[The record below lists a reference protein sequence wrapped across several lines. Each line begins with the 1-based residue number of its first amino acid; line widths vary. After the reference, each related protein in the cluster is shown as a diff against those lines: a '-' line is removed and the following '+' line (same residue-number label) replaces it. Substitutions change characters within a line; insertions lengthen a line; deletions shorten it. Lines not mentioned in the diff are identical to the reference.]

1 MKKNVIRAV
10 ILSGALLGANP
21 ITTFAA
27 EPGSYVYAGANVNVR
42 SAPDGEVIGNLPYN
56 AQGVLLEEDEY
67 GWYKIQSGDV
77 IGYVASQYCGDEPFA
92 KGYTKATVNSNG
104 LKVRQTKDENSNV
117 LDIVDQ
123 NASIEVTEAYDQ
135 SAWVSVVTDDNKYGY
150 VSADYVTLN
159 TYYPTATKISDV
171 VSDEQATV
179 TENTT
184 EEVSNTDDVVEMTPT
199 YVEPE
204 ETYDYETQAEP
215 TENSSYESE
224 VETEDVD
231 EVYQEETLYEE
242 EEPQEEESYEEE
254 INEEPSYNEET
265 NEEPSY
271 EEEVTEEPSYE
282 EEVTEEP
289 SYEEEVTEEPS
300 YEENTDTVEEP
311 SYEEPTVSDSST
323 GASIAATASNYV
335 GCSYVWG
342 ATGPD
347 SFDCSGLVSY
357 VFSSYGISVPRTAA
371 DQYYGGTQ
379 IDVSTAVSTPG
390 ALIFYHGLGHVA
402 ISLGDGSVVHASNS
416 NTGVIISDAYYSTPD
431 GAAIYF

>member
-10 ILSGALLGANP
+10 ILSGALLGVNP
-21 ITTFAA
+21 ITAFAA
-27 EPGSYVYAGANVNVR
+27 EPGDYIYAGANVNVR
-42 SAPDGEVIGNLPYN
+42 STPDGDVVGNFPYN

-77 IGYVASQYCGDEPFA
+77 IGYVASQYCGDEPFS

-117 LDIVDQ
+117 LDIIDQ
-123 NASIEVTEAYDQ
+123 NASVEVTEAYDQ

-159 TYYPTATKISDV
+159 TYYPTATKTSDV
-171 VSDEQATV
+171 ANNEPVTA

-184 EEVSNTDDVVEMTPT
+184 AEGVSNTDNVVEMTPT

-204 ETYDYETQAEP
+204 ETYDYETQIEP
-215 TENSSYESE
+215 TEDYSYEPE
-224 VETEDVD
+224 VETENTE
-231 EVYQEETLYEE
+231 EVYQEETSYEDEESYEEEVPEE
-242 EEPQEEESYEEE
+242 EEPSYEEEVNEEPSYEEE
-254 INEEPSYNEET
+254 INEEPTYEEEQEEV
-265 NEEPSY
+265 NEEPSD
-271 EEEVTEEPSYE
+271 EED
-282 EEVTEEP
+282 
-289 SYEEEVTEEPS
+289 
-300 YEENTDTVEEP
+300 TDTAEEP
-311 SYEEPTVSDSST
+311 SYEEPTVSDSSI

-379 IDVSTAVSTPG
+379 IDVSTAVSTSG

>member
-10 ILSGALLGANP
+10 ILSGALLGVNP
-21 ITTFAA
+21 ITAFAA
-27 EPGSYVYAGANVNVR
+27 EPGDYVYAGVNINVR
-42 SAPDGEVIGNLPYN
+42 SAPDGDVIGNFPYN

-123 NASIEVTEAYDQ
+123 NASVEVTEAYDQ

-159 TYYPTATKISDV
+159 TYYPTATKTSDV
-171 VSDEQATV
+171 ANNEPVTA

-184 EEVSNTDDVVEMTPT
+184 AEEVSNTDDVVEMTPT

-204 ETYDYETQAEP
+204 ETYDYETQTEP
-215 TENSSYESE
+215 TEDYSYEPE
-224 VETEDVD
+224 VETENTE
-231 EVYQEETLYEE
+231 EVYQEEISYEDEESYEE
-242 EEPQEEESYEEE
+242 EEESSYEEEVNEEPSYEEE
-254 INEEPSYNEET
+254 INEEPTYEEEQEQEEV
-265 NEEPSY
+265 NEEPSD
-271 EEEVTEEPSYE
+271 EED
-282 EEVTEEP
+282 
-289 SYEEEVTEEPS
+289 
-300 YEENTDTVEEP
+300 TDTAEEP

-379 IDVSTAVSTPG
+379 IDVATAVSTPG

-431 GAAIYF
+431 GAAVYF

>member
-10 ILSGALLGANP
+10 ILSGALLGVNP
-21 ITTFAA
+21 ITAFAA
-27 EPGSYVYAGANVNVR
+27 EPGEYVYAGANVNVR
-42 SAPDGEVIGNLPYN
+42 SAPDGDVIGNFPYN

-92 KGYTKATVNSNG
+92 KGYIKATVNSNG

-123 NASIEVTEAYDQ
+123 NTSVEVTEAYDQ

-159 TYYPTATKISDV
+159 TYYPTATKTSDV
-171 VSDEQATV
+171 ANNEPVTA
-179 TENTT
+179 TENITA

-204 ETYDYETQAEP
+204 ETYDYETQTEP
-215 TENSSYESE
+215 TEDYSYEPE
-224 VETEDVD
+224 VETENTE
-231 EVYQEETLYEE
+231 EVYQEETSYED
-242 EEPQEEESYEEE
+242 EESYEEE
-254 INEEPSYNEET
+254 VPEEEES
-265 NEEPSY
+265 SY
-271 EEEVTEEPSYE
+271 EEEVNEEPSDE
-282 EEVTEEP
+282 ED
-289 SYEEEVTEEPS
+289 
-300 YEENTDTVEEP
+300 TDTAEEP
-311 SYEEPTVSDSST
+311 SYEEPTISDSST

-379 IDVSTAVSTPG
+379 IDVATAVSTPG

-431 GAAIYF
+431 GAAVYF

>member
-10 ILSGALLGANP
+10 ILSGALLGVNP
-21 ITTFAA
+21 ITAFAA
-27 EPGSYVYAGANVNVR
+27 EPGEYVYAGVNVNVR
-42 SAPDGEVIGNLPYN
+42 SAPDGDVIGNFPYN

-123 NASIEVTEAYDQ
+123 NASVEVTEAYDQ

-159 TYYPTATKISDV
+159 TYYPTATKTSDV
-171 VSDEQATV
+171 ANNEPVTATK
-179 TENTT
+179 NTT
-184 EEVSNTDDVVEMTPT
+184 AEEVSNTDDVVEMTPT

-204 ETYDYETQAEP
+204 ETYDYETQIEP
-215 TENSSYESE
+215 TEDYSYEPE
-224 VETEDVD
+224 VETENTE
-231 EVYQEETLYEE
+231 EVYQEETSYKDEESYEE
-242 EEPQEEESYEEE
+242 EVSEEEESSYEEEVNEEPSYEEE
-254 INEEPSYNEET
+254 INEEPTYEEEQEEV
-265 NEEPSY
+265 NEEPSD
-271 EEEVTEEPSYE
+271 EED
-282 EEVTEEP
+282 
-289 SYEEEVTEEPS
+289 
-300 YEENTDTVEEP
+300 TDTAEEP

-431 GAAIYF
+431 GAAVYF

>member
-10 ILSGALLGANP
+10 ILSGALLGVNP
-21 ITTFAA
+21 ITAFAA
-27 EPGSYVYAGANVNVR
+27 EPGDYVYAGANVNIR
-42 SAPDGEVIGNLPYN
+42 STPDGDVVGNFPYN

-77 IGYVASQYCGDEPFA
+77 IGYVASQYCGDEPFS

-117 LDIVDQ
+117 LDIIDQ
-123 NASIEVTEAYDQ
+123 NASVEVTEAYDQ

-150 VSADYVTLN
+150 VNADYVTLN
-159 TYYPTATKISDV
+159 TYYPTATKTGDV
-171 VSDEQATV
+171 ANNEPVIA

-184 EEVSNTDDVVEMTPT
+184 EETSNTDVVEMTPT

-204 ETYDYETQAEP
+204 ETYDYETQ
-215 TENSSYESE
+215 TESTEDYSYEPEVEE
-224 VETEDVD
+224 VETENTE
-231 EVYQEETLYEE
+231 EVYQEETSYED
-242 EEPQEEESYEEE
+242 EESYEEE
-254 INEEPSYNEET
+254 VPEEEEPSYEEEV

-271 EEEVTEEPSYE
+271 EEEQEEVKEEPSNDE
-282 EEVTEEP
+282 EE
-289 SYEEEVTEEPS
+289 
-300 YEENTDTVEEP
+300 DTAEEP

-431 GAAIYF
+431 GAAVYF

>member
-21 ITTFAA
+21 IAAFAA
-27 EPGSYVYAGANVNVR
+27 EPGSYIYAGANVNVR

-117 LDIVDQ
+117 LDIIDQ
-123 NASIEVTEAYDQ
+123 NASVEVTEAYDQ

-171 VSDEQATV
+171 VSNEQATT

-204 ETYDYETQAEP
+204 ETYDYATQAEP
-215 TENSSYESE
+215 TEDSSYEPE
-224 VETEDVD
+224 VETENVE
-231 EVYQEETLYEE
+231 EVYQEEISYED
-242 EEPQEEESYEEE
+242 EESYEEE
-254 INEEPSYNEET
+254 VPEEEEPSYEEVNEEPSYEEET

-271 EEEVTEEPSYE
+271 EEE

-289 SYEEEVTEEPS
+289 SD
-300 YEENTDTVEEP
+300 EENTDTAEEP

-323 GASIAATASNYV
+323 GASIATTASNYV

>member
-21 ITTFAA
+21 ITAFAA
-27 EPGSYVYAGANVNVR
+27 EPGSYIYAGANVNVR
-42 SAPDGEVIGNLPYN
+42 SAPDGEVIGNFPYN

-117 LDIVDQ
+117 LDIIDQ
-123 NASIEVTEAYDQ
+123 NASIEVTEDYDQ

-171 VSDEQATV
+171 VSNEQATT

-184 EEVSNTDDVVEMTPT
+184 EEVSNTNDVVEMTPT

-215 TENSSYESE
+215 TEDYSYEPE
-224 VETEDVD
+224 VEIENVE
-231 EVYQEETLYEE
+231 EVYQEETSYED
-242 EEPQEEESYEEE
+242 EESYEEE
-254 INEEPSYNEET
+254 VPEEEEPYYEEEANEEPIYEEEQEEEVNEESFDEEDT
-265 NEEPSY
+265 DTAEEPSY
-271 EEEVTEEPSYE
+271 EES
-282 EEVTEEP
+282 
-289 SYEEEVTEEPS
+289 
-300 YEENTDTVEEP
+300 
-311 SYEEPTVSDSST
+311 TVSDSST
-323 GASIAATASNYV
+323 GASIAAAASNYV

-416 NTGVIISDAYYSTPD
+416 DTGVIISDAYYSTPD
-431 GAAIYF
+431 GAAVYF

>member
-21 ITTFAA
+21 ITAFAA
-27 EPGSYVYAGANVNVR
+27 EPGSYIYAGANVNVR
-42 SAPDGEVIGNLPYN
+42 SAPDGEVIGNFPYN

-67 GWYKIQSGDV
+67 GWYKIQSGDM

-92 KGYTKATVNSNG
+92 KGYTKVTVNSNG

-117 LDIVDQ
+117 LDIIDQ
-123 NASIEVTEAYDQ
+123 NASIEVTEDYDQ

-159 TYYPTATKISDV
+159 TYYPTATKISDA
-171 VSDEQATV
+171 VSNEQATI
-179 TENTT
+179 TETTT
-184 EEVSNTDDVVEMTPT
+184 EEVSNTNDVVEMTPT

-215 TENSSYESE
+215 TEDYYYEPE
-224 VETEDVD
+224 VETENVE
-231 EVYQEETLYEE
+231 EVYQEETSYED
-242 EEPQEEESYEEE
+242 EESYEEE
-254 INEEPSYNEET
+254 IPEEEKS
-265 NEEPSY
+265 SY
-271 EEEVTEEPSYE
+271 EEEANEEPIYE
-282 EEVTEEP
+282 EEQ
-289 SYEEEVTEEPS
+289 EEEVNEEPFD
-300 YEENTDTVEEP
+300 EENTDTAEEP

-416 NTGVIISDAYYSTPD
+416 DTGVIISDAYYSTPD
-431 GAAIYF
+431 GAAVYF

>member
-10 ILSGALLGANP
+10 ILSGALLGVNP
-21 ITTFAA
+21 ITAFAA

-171 VSDEQATV
+171 VSNEQAT
-179 TENTT
+179 TTT

-215 TENSSYESE
+215 TEDSSYEPE
-224 VETEDVD
+224 VETENVD
-231 EVYQEETLYEE
+231 EVYQEETSYED
-242 EEPQEEESYEEE
+242 EESYEEE
-254 INEEPSYNEET
+254 VPEEEEPLYEEEVNEEPSYEEET

-271 EEEVTEEPSYE
+271 EEE

-289 SYEEEVTEEPS
+289 SN
-300 YEENTDTVEEP
+300 EENTDTAEEP

-416 NTGVIISDAYYSTPD
+416 DTGVIISDAYYSTPD
-431 GAAIYF
+431 GAAVYF

>member
-10 ILSGALLGANP
+10 ILSGALLGVNP
-21 ITTFAA
+21 ITAFAA
-27 EPGSYVYAGANVNVR
+27 EPGSYIYAGANVNVR

-171 VSDEQATV
+171 VSNEQATA

-215 TENSSYESE
+215 TEDYSYEPE

-231 EVYQEETLYEE
+231 EVYQEETSYED
-242 EEPQEEESYEEE
+242 EESYEEE
-254 INEEPSYNEET
+254 VPEEEEPSEEEINEESSYDEET

-271 EEEVTEEPSYE
+271 EEE
-282 EEVTEEP
+282 EEVTEEH
-289 SYEEEVTEEPS
+289 SD
-300 YEENTDTVEEP
+300 EENTDTAEEP

>member
-10 ILSGALLGANP
+10 ILSGALLGTNP
-21 ITTFAA
+21 ITAFAA
-27 EPGSYVYAGANVNVR
+27 EPGSYIYAGANVNVR
-42 SAPDGEVIGNLPYN
+42 SAPDGDVIGNFPYN

-92 KGYTKATVNSNG
+92 KGYTKATVNSND
-104 LKVRQTKDENSNV
+104 LKVRQTKDKNSNV
-117 LDIVDQ
+117 LAIIDQ
-123 NASIEVTEAYDQ
+123 NVSIEVTEAYDQ

-171 VSDEQATV
+171 VSNEQTTT

-184 EEVSNTDDVVEMTPT
+184 EEVNNTDDAVEMTPT

-215 TENSSYESE
+215 TEDYSYEPE
-224 VETEDVD
+224 VEIEDVD
-231 EVYQEETLYEE
+231 EVYQEETSYE
-242 EEPQEEESYEEE
+242 EEESYEEE
-254 INEEPSYNEET
+254 SYYEEKINEEPSYDEET
-265 NEEPSY
+265 NEEPFY
-271 EEEVTEEPSYE
+271 EEEEEPSDNEEDTAEEPSYE
-282 EEVTEEP
+282 E
-289 SYEEEVTEEPS
+289 S
-300 YEENTDTVEEP
+300 
-311 SYEEPTVSDSST
+311 TVSDSST

-416 NTGVIISDAYYSTPD
+416 DTGVIISDAYYSTPD
-431 GAAIYF
+431 GAAVYF

>member
-10 ILSGALLGANP
+10 ILSGALLGVNP
-21 ITTFAA
+21 ITAFAA

-171 VSDEQATV
+171 VSNEQAT
-179 TENTT
+179 TTTT

-204 ETYDYETQAEP
+204 ETYDYATQAEP
-215 TENSSYESE
+215 TEDSSYEPE
-224 VETEDVD
+224 VETENVE
-231 EVYQEETLYEE
+231 EVYQEETSYED
-242 EEPQEEESYEEE
+242 EESYEEE
-254 INEEPSYNEET
+254 VPEEEES
-265 NEEPSY
+265 SY
-271 EEEVTEEPSYE
+271 EEEVNEEPSDE
-282 EEVTEEP
+282 ED
-289 SYEEEVTEEPS
+289 
-300 YEENTDTVEEP
+300 TDTAEEP

-416 NTGVIISDAYYSTPD
+416 DTGVIISDAYYSTPD
-431 GAAIYF
+431 GAAVYF

>member
-21 ITTFAA
+21 ITAFAA
-27 EPGSYVYAGANVNVR
+27 EPGSYIYAGANVNVR

-117 LDIVDQ
+117 LDIIDQ

-171 VSDEQATV
+171 VSNEQATA

-215 TENSSYESE
+215 AEDSSSYEPE
-224 VETEDVD
+224 VETENVE
-231 EVYQEETLYEE
+231 EVYQEETSYEDEESYEE
-242 EEPQEEESYEEE
+242 EVPEEEESYEEE
-254 INEEPSYNEET
+254 VNEEPSYEEET

-271 EEEVTEEPSYE
+271 EEE

-289 SYEEEVTEEPS
+289 SDEED
-300 YEENTDTVEEP
+300 TDTAEEP

-416 NTGVIISDAYYSTPD
+416 DTGVIISDAYYSTPD
-431 GAAIYF
+431 GAAVYF

>member
-21 ITTFAA
+21 ITAFAA
-27 EPGSYVYAGANVNVR
+27 EPGSYIYAGANVNVR
-42 SAPDGEVIGNLPYN
+42 SAPDGNVIGNFPYN

-104 LKVRQTKDENSNV
+104 LKVRQTKDKNSNV
-117 LDIVDQ
+117 LAIIDQ
-123 NASIEVTEAYDQ
+123 NVSIEVTEAYDQ

-171 VSDEQATV
+171 VSNEQTTT

-184 EEVSNTDDVVEMTPT
+184 EEVNNTDDVVEMTPT

-215 TENSSYESE
+215 TEDYSYEPE

-231 EVYQEETLYEE
+231 EVYQEETSYEEKVPEEEELSYEEEVNEEPPYDEETNEESSYEE
-242 EEPQEEESYEEE
+242 EEDPSD
-254 INEEPSYNEET
+254 NEEDT
-265 NEEPSY
+265 AEEPSY
-271 EEEVTEEPSYE
+271 EES
-282 EEVTEEP
+282 
-289 SYEEEVTEEPS
+289 
-300 YEENTDTVEEP
+300 
-311 SYEEPTVSDSST
+311 TVSDSST

-416 NTGVIISDAYYSTPD
+416 DTGVIISDAYYSTPD
-431 GAAIYF
+431 GAAVYF

>member
-10 ILSGALLGANP
+10 ILSGALLGASP
-21 ITTFAA
+21 ITAFAA
-27 EPGSYVYAGANVNVR
+27 EPGSYIYAGANVNVR

-150 VSADYVTLN
+150 VNADYVTLN

-171 VSDEQATV
+171 VSNEQATA

-215 TENSSYESE
+215 TEDYSYEPE
-224 VETEDVD
+224 VETEDVE
-231 EVYQEETLYEE
+231 EVYQEENSYDELQEEEEHYEEDSTYEE
-242 EEPQEEESYEEE
+242 EVLEEEPVYEEE
-254 INEEPSYNEET
+254 TPEE
-265 NEEPSY
+265 EEPSY
-271 EEEVTEEPSYE
+271 EEEVNEEPSYDE
-282 EEVTEEP
+282 E
-289 SYEEEVTEEPS
+289 
-300 YEENTDTVEEP
+300 DTVEEP

-402 ISLGDGSVVHASNS
+402 ISLGDGSIVHASNS

-431 GAAIYF
+431 GAAVYF

>member
-21 ITTFAA
+21 ITAFAA
-27 EPGSYVYAGANVNVR
+27 EPGDYIYAGANVNVR
-42 SAPDGEVIGNLPYN
+42 STPDGEVIGNLPYN

-117 LDIVDQ
+117 LDIIDQ
-123 NASIEVTEAYDQ
+123 NASVEVTEAYDQ

-150 VSADYVTLN
+150 VNADYVTLN
-159 TYYPTATKISDV
+159 TYYPTATKTSDV
-171 VSDEQATV
+171 ANNEPVTA

-184 EEVSNTDDVVEMTPT
+184 AEEVNNTDDVVEMTPT

-204 ETYDYETQAEP
+204 ETYDYETQTEP
-215 TENSSYESE
+215 TEDYSYEPE
-224 VETEDVD
+224 VETENTE
-231 EVYQEETLYEE
+231 EVYQEETSYEN
-242 EEPQEEESYEEE
+242 EESYEEE
-254 INEEPSYNEET
+254 VPEE
-265 NEEPSY
+265 EEPSY
-271 EEEVTEEPSYE
+271 EEEVNEEPSDE
-282 EEVTEEP
+282 ED
-289 SYEEEVTEEPS
+289 
-300 YEENTDTVEEP
+300 TDTAEEP

-416 NTGVIISDAYYSTPD
+416 NIGVIISDAYYSTPD
-431 GAAIYF
+431 GAAVYF

>member
-21 ITTFAA
+21 ITAFAA
-27 EPGSYVYAGANVNVR
+27 EPGSYIYAGANVNVR

-171 VSDEQATV
+171 VSNEQAT
-179 TENTT
+179 TTT

-215 TENSSYESE
+215 TEDYSYEPE

-231 EVYQEETLYEE
+231 EVYQEETSYEE

-254 INEEPSYNEET
+254 VPEEEEPSEEEINEEPSYDEET

-271 EEEVTEEPSYE
+271 EEE

-289 SYEEEVTEEPS
+289 SDDEED
-300 YEENTDTVEEP
+300 TDTAEEP

-416 NTGVIISDAYYSTPD
+416 DTGVIISDAYYSTPD
-431 GAAIYF
+431 GAAVYF

>member
-10 ILSGALLGANP
+10 ILSGALLGVNP
-21 ITTFAA
+21 ITAFAA
-27 EPGSYVYAGANVNVR
+27 EPGSYIYAGANVNVR

-77 IGYVASQYCGDEPFA
+77 IGYVASQYCGDEPFV

-171 VSDEQATV
+171 VSNEQAT
-179 TENTT
+179 TTT
-184 EEVSNTDDVVEMTPT
+184 EEVNNSDDVVEMTST

-204 ETYDYETQAEP
+204 ETYDYETQAES
-215 TENSSYESE
+215 TEDYSYEPE

-231 EVYQEETLYEE
+231 EVYQEETSYED
-242 EEPQEEESYEEE
+242 EESYEEE
-254 INEEPSYNEET
+254 VPEEEEPSYEEEVNEEPSYEEET

-271 EEEVTEEPSYE
+271 EEE

-289 SYEEEVTEEPS
+289 SDEED
-300 YEENTDTVEEP
+300 TDTAEEP

-431 GAAIYF
+431 GAAVYF

>member
-10 ILSGALLGANP
+10 ILSGALLGVNP
-21 ITTFAA
+21 ITAFAA
-27 EPGSYVYAGANVNVR
+27 EPGSYIYAGANVNVR

-159 TYYPTATKISDV
+159 TYYPTATKISDA
-171 VSDEQATV
+171 VSNEQAT
-179 TENTT
+179 TIENTT
-184 EEVSNTDDVVEMTPT
+184 EEVSNTDDVVEMTST

-215 TENSSYESE
+215 TEDSSYEPE
-224 VETEDVD
+224 VETENVE
-231 EVYQEETLYEE
+231 EVYQEETSYED
-242 EEPQEEESYEEE
+242 EESYEEE
-254 INEEPSYNEET
+254 VPEESSYDEEEV

-271 EEEVTEEPSYE
+271 EEETNEEPAYE
-282 EEVTEEP
+282 EEVNEEP
-289 SYEEEVTEEPS
+289 SDEED
-300 YEENTDTVEEP
+300 TDTAEEP

-416 NTGVIISDAYYSTPD
+416 DTGVIISDAYYSTPD
-431 GAAIYF
+431 GAAVYF

>member
-10 ILSGALLGANP
+10 ILSSALLGASP
-21 ITTFAA
+21 ITAFAA
-27 EPGSYVYAGANVNVR
+27 EPGDYIYAGANVNVR

-92 KGYTKATVNSNG
+92 RGYTKATVNSNG
-104 LKVRQTKDENSNV
+104 LKVRQTKNENSNV
-117 LDIVDQ
+117 LDIIDQ
-123 NASIEVTEAYDQ
+123 NASVEVTEAYDQ
-135 SAWVSVVTDDNKYGY
+135 SAWVSVVTDDNQYGY
-150 VSADYVTLN
+150 VNADYVTLN
-159 TYYPTATKISDV
+159 TYYPTATKINDV
-171 VSDEQATV
+171 TNYEPV
-179 TENTT
+179 TEIENTT
-184 EEVSNTDDVVEMTPT
+184 EDSNVVDMVPT

-204 ETYDYETQAEP
+204 ETYDYETQIES
-215 TENSSYESE
+215 TEDYSYEPEIETEE
-224 VETEDVD
+224 VE
-231 EVYQEETLYEE
+231 EVY
-242 EEPQEEESYEEE
+242 QEEESYEE
-254 INEEPSYNEET
+254 PQEET
-265 NEEPSY
+265 TSEEEYYEEESTYEEETPEEEDPIY
-271 EEEVTEEPSYE
+271 EEEVNEEPTYE
-282 EEVTEEP
+282 EETPQED
-289 SYEEEVTEEPS
+289 Y
-300 YEENTDTVEEP
+300 EEP

-323 GASIAATASNYV
+323 GASIAATACNYV

-379 IDVSTAVSTPG
+379 IDVATAVSTPG

-416 NTGVIISDAYYSTPD
+416 STGVIISDAYYSTPD

>member
-10 ILSGALLGANP
+10 ILSGALLGVNP
-21 ITTFAA
+21 ITAFAA
-27 EPGSYVYAGANVNVR
+27 EPSSYIYAGANVNVR
-42 SAPDGEVIGNLPYN
+42 STPDGEVIGNLPYN

-171 VSDEQATV
+171 VSNEQATT
-179 TENTT
+179 TENTA

-204 ETYDYETQAEP
+204 ETYDYETQTEP
-215 TENSSYESE
+215 TEDSSYESE
-224 VETEDVD
+224 VETENVD
-231 EVYQEETLYEE
+231 EVYQEETSYED
-242 EEPQEEESYEEE
+242 EESYEEE
-254 INEEPSYNEET
+254 VPEEEESSYEEEV

-271 EEEVTEEPSYE
+271 EEETSEEPIYEEEQEEVNEEPSD
-282 EEVTEEP
+282 
-289 SYEEEVTEEPS
+289 
-300 YEENTDTVEEP
+300 EENTDTAEEP

>member
-10 ILSGALLGANP
+10 ILSGALLGVNP
-21 ITTFAA
+21 ITAFAA
-27 EPGSYVYAGANVNVR
+27 EPGEYVYAGANVNVR
-42 SAPDGEVIGNLPYN
+42 STPDGDVIGNFPYN

-77 IGYVASQYCGDEPFA
+77 IGYVASQYCGDEPFS

-171 VSDEQATV
+171 VSNEQAT
-179 TENTT
+179 TTKNTT

-204 ETYDYETQAEP
+204 ETYDYETQTEP
-215 TENSSYESE
+215 TEDSSYEPE
-224 VETEDVD
+224 VETENIE
-231 EVYQEETLYEE
+231 EVYQEETSYED
-242 EEPQEEESYEEE
+242 EESYEEE
-254 INEEPSYNEET
+254 APEEEEPSEEEV

-271 EEEVTEEPSYE
+271 EEETNEEPSDE
-282 EEVTEEP
+282 EEQEEVNEEP
-289 SYEEEVTEEPS
+289 SDEED
-300 YEENTDTVEEP
+300 TDTAEEP

-323 GASIAATASNYV
+323 GSSIAATASNYV

-379 IDVSTAVSTPG
+379 IDVATAVSTPG

-416 NTGVIISDAYYSTPD
+416 NAGVIISDAYYSTPD

>member
-10 ILSGALLGANP
+10 ILSGALLGVNP
-21 ITTFAA
+21 ITAFAA
-27 EPGSYVYAGANVNVR
+27 ELGSYIYAGANVNVR

-150 VSADYVTLN
+150 ISADYVTLN

-171 VSDEQATV
+171 VSNEQATT

-215 TENSSYESE
+215 AKDSSSYEPE
-224 VETEDVD
+224 VETENVE
-231 EVYQEETLYEE
+231 EVYQEETSYEDEESYEE
-242 EEPQEEESYEEE
+242 EVPEEEESYEEE
-254 INEEPSYNEET
+254 VNEEPSYEEET

-271 EEEVTEEPSYE
+271 EEE

-289 SYEEEVTEEPS
+289 SDEKD
-300 YEENTDTVEEP
+300 TDTAEEP

-431 GAAIYF
+431 GAAVYF

>member
-10 ILSGALLGANP
+10 ILSGALLGTNP
-21 ITTFAA
+21 ITAFAA
-27 EPGSYVYAGANVNVR
+27 ELGSYIYAGANVNVR
-42 SAPDGEVIGNLPYN
+42 SAPDGEVIGNFPYN

-92 KGYTKATVNSNG
+92 KSYTKATVNSNG

-117 LDIVDQ
+117 LDIIDQ
-123 NASIEVTEAYDQ
+123 NASIEVTEDYDQ

-171 VSDEQATV
+171 VSNEQATT
-179 TENTT
+179 TETTT
-184 EEVSNTDDVVEMTPT
+184 EEVSNTNDVVEMTPT

-215 TENSSYESE
+215 TEDYSYEPE
-224 VETEDVD
+224 VETENVE
-231 EVYQEETLYEE
+231 EVYQEETPYED
-242 EEPQEEESYEEE
+242 EESYEEE
-254 INEEPSYNEET
+254 VPEEEES
-265 NEEPSY
+265 SY
-271 EEEVTEEPSYE
+271 EEEVNEEPVYEEEEEEEVNEELSYE
-282 EEVTEEP
+282 ED
-289 SYEEEVTEEPS
+289 
-300 YEENTDTVEEP
+300 TDTVEEP

-335 GCSYVWG
+335 GCSYIWG

-416 NTGVIISDAYYSTPD
+416 DTGVIISDAYYSTPD

>member
-21 ITTFAA
+21 ITAFAA

-123 NASIEVTEAYDQ
+123 NASIEVTEDYDQ

-171 VSDEQATV
+171 VSNEQATT
-179 TENTT
+179 TENAA

-199 YVEPE
+199 YVELE
-204 ETYDYETQAEP
+204 ETYDYETQAEL
-215 TENSSYESE
+215 TEDSSYEPE

-231 EVYQEETLYEE
+231 EVYQEENSYE
-242 EEPQEEESYEEE
+242 EEESYEEE
-254 INEEPSYNEET
+254 VPEEEESSYEEEV

-271 EEEVTEEPSYE
+271 EEETNEEPIYEEEQEEVNEEPSDE
-282 EEVTEEP
+282 ED
-289 SYEEEVTEEPS
+289 
-300 YEENTDTVEEP
+300 TDTAEEP

-416 NTGVIISDAYYSTPD
+416 DTGVIISDAYYSTPD
-431 GAAIYF
+431 GAAVYF

>member
-10 ILSGALLGANP
+10 ILSGALLGVNP
-21 ITTFAA
+21 MTAFAA

-171 VSDEQATV
+171 VSNEQATA

-215 TENSSYESE
+215 TEDDSYEPK
-224 VETEDVD
+224 VETENVE
-231 EVYQEETLYEE
+231 EVYQEETSYED
-242 EEPQEEESYEEE
+242 EESYEEE
-254 INEEPSYNEET
+254 VPEEEESSYEEV

-271 EEEVTEEPSYE
+271 EEETNEEPTYE
-282 EEVTEEP
+282 EEQEEVTEEP
-289 SYEEEVTEEPS
+289 SDEED
-300 YEENTDTVEEP
+300 TDTAEEP

-431 GAAIYF
+431 GAAVYF

>member
-21 ITTFAA
+21 ITAFAA
-27 EPGSYVYAGANVNVR
+27 EPGEYVYAGANVNVR
-42 SAPDGEVIGNLPYN
+42 SAPDGDVIGNFPYN

-92 KGYTKATVNSNG
+92 KGYTKATINSNG

-123 NASIEVTEAYDQ
+123 NASVEVTEAYDQ

-159 TYYPTATKISDV
+159 TYYPTATKTSDV
-171 VSDEQATV
+171 VSNEQATI

-215 TENSSYESE
+215 TEDYSYETE

-231 EVYQEETLYEE
+231 EVYQEETSYED
-242 EEPQEEESYEEE
+242 EESYEEE
-254 INEEPSYNEET
+254 IPEEEDPSEEEINEEPYDEET

-271 EEEVTEEPSYE
+271 EEE

-289 SYEEEVTEEPS
+289 SDEKDKD
-300 YEENTDTVEEP
+300 TDTVEEP

-342 ATGPD
+342 AIGPD

>member
-21 ITTFAA
+21 ITAFAA
-27 EPGSYVYAGANVNVR
+27 EPGSYIYAGTNVNIR
-42 SAPDGEVIGNLPYN
+42 STPDGEVIGNLPYN

-92 KGYTKATVNSNG
+92 KGYIKATVNSNG

-117 LDIVDQ
+117 LDIIDQ
-123 NASIEVTEAYDQ
+123 NASVEVTEAYDQ

-150 VSADYVTLN
+150 VNADYVTLN
-159 TYYPTATKISDV
+159 TYYPTATKINDV
-171 VSDEQATV
+171 VSNEQATT

-204 ETYDYETQAEP
+204 ETYDYETQTEP
-215 TENSSYESE
+215 TEDYFYEPE
-224 VETEDVD
+224 VETENTE
-231 EVYQEETLYEE
+231 EVYQEETSY
-242 EEPQEEESYEEE
+242 EEPQEEEEYYEEDSTYEEE
-254 INEEPSYNEET
+254 VPEEEPVYEEET
-265 NEEPSY
+265 PEEEEPSY
-271 EEEVTEEPSYE
+271 EEEVNEEPSYDEEDTAEEPSYE
-282 EEVTEEP
+282 E
-289 SYEEEVTEEPS
+289 S
-300 YEENTDTVEEP
+300 
-311 SYEEPTVSDSST
+311 TVSDSST

-431 GAAIYF
+431 GAAVYF

>member
-21 ITTFAA
+21 ITAFAA
-27 EPGSYVYAGANVNVR
+27 EPGSYIYAGANVNVR
-42 SAPDGEVIGNLPYN
+42 SVPDGDVIGNFPYN
-56 AQGVLLEEDEY
+56 AQGVLLEKDEY

-104 LKVRQTKDENSNV
+104 LKVRQTKDKNSNV
-117 LDIVDQ
+117 LAIIDQ

-171 VSDEQATV
+171 VSNEQATT
-179 TENTT
+179 TENTI

-204 ETYDYETQAEP
+204 ETYDYETQTEP
-215 TENSSYESE
+215 TEDYSYEPE

-231 EVYQEETLYEE
+231 EVYQEET
-242 EEPQEEESYEEE
+242 SYEEE
-254 INEEPSYNEET
+254 VPEEELSYEEEVNEEIPYDEETNEELFYEEEEEPSYNDEDT
-265 NEEPSY
+265 AEEPSY
-271 EEEVTEEPSYE
+271 EES
-282 EEVTEEP
+282 
-289 SYEEEVTEEPS
+289 
-300 YEENTDTVEEP
+300 
-311 SYEEPTVSDSST
+311 TVSDSST

-416 NTGVIISDAYYSTPD
+416 DTGVIISDAYYSTPD
-431 GAAIYF
+431 GATVYF

>member
-10 ILSGALLGANP
+10 ILSGALLGVNP
-21 ITTFAA
+21 ITAFAA
-27 EPGSYVYAGANVNVR
+27 EPGEYIYAGANVNVR
-42 SAPDGEVIGNLPYN
+42 SAPDGDVIGNFPYN

-123 NASIEVTEAYDQ
+123 NVSVEVTEAYDQ

-159 TYYPTATKISDV
+159 TYYPTATKTSDV
-171 VSDEQATV
+171 ANNEPVTA

-184 EEVSNTDDVVEMTPT
+184 AEAVNDDVVEMTPT

-204 ETYDYETQAEP
+204 ETYDYETQTEP
-215 TENSSYESE
+215 TEDYSYEPE
-224 VETEDVD
+224 VETENTE
-231 EVYQEETLYEE
+231 EVYQEETSYEEEVPEE
-242 EEPQEEESYEEE
+242 EEPSYEEE
-254 INEEPSYNEET
+254 V

-271 EEEVTEEPSYE
+271 EEETNEEPTYEEEQEEVNEEPSDE
-282 EEVTEEP
+282 EE
-289 SYEEEVTEEPS
+289 
-300 YEENTDTVEEP
+300 DTAEEP

-379 IDVSTAVSTPG
+379 IDVATAVSTPG

-431 GAAIYF
+431 GAAVYF

>member
-21 ITTFAA
+21 ITAFAA
-27 EPGSYVYAGANVNVR
+27 EPGSYIYAGANVNVR

-171 VSDEQATV
+171 VSNEQATT

-204 ETYDYETQAEP
+204 ETYDYETQTEP
-215 TENSSYESE
+215 TEDSSYEPE
-224 VETEDVD
+224 VETENVE
-231 EVYQEETLYEE
+231 EVYQEETSYEEEVPEE
-242 EEPQEEESYEEE
+242 EEPSYEEE
-254 INEEPSYNEET
+254 V

-271 EEEVTEEPSYE
+271 EEETNEEPFYEEEQEEVNEEPSNE
-282 EEVTEEP
+282 ED
-289 SYEEEVTEEPS
+289 
-300 YEENTDTVEEP
+300 TDTAEEP

-379 IDVSTAVSTPG
+379 IDVSTAILTPG

>member
-10 ILSGALLGANP
+10 ILSGALLGTNP
-21 ITTFAA
+21 ITAFAA

-117 LDIVDQ
+117 LDIIDQ
-123 NASIEVTEAYDQ
+123 NASIEVTEVYDQ

-171 VSDEQATV
+171 VSNEQATT

-215 TENSSYESE
+215 TEDYSYESE

-242 EEPQEEESYEEE
+242 EESYEEEVPEEEESYEEE
-254 INEEPSYNEET
+254 VNEEPSYEEET

-271 EEEVTEEPSYE
+271 EEE

-289 SYEEEVTEEPS
+289 SDEEDTDTAEEPS
-300 YEENTDTVEEP
+300 YEG
-311 SYEEPTVSDSST
+311 PTVSDSST

-416 NTGVIISDAYYSTPD
+416 DTGVIISDAYYSTPD
-431 GAAIYF
+431 GAAVYF

>member
-10 ILSGALLGANP
+10 ILSGTLLGVNP
-21 ITTFAA
+21 MTAFAA

-42 SAPDGEVIGNLPYN
+42 SAPDGEIIGNLPYN

-171 VSDEQATV
+171 VSNEQATT

-215 TENSSYESE
+215 TEDYSYESE

-231 EVYQEETLYEE
+231 EVYQEETSYED
-242 EEPQEEESYEEE
+242 EESYEEE
-254 INEEPSYNEET
+254 VPEE
-265 NEEPSY
+265 EEPSY
-271 EEEVTEEPSYE
+271 EEEVNEESSYEEEANEESSYEEEE

-289 SYEEEVTEEPS
+289 SDEED
-300 YEENTDTVEEP
+300 TDTAEEP

-431 GAAIYF
+431 GAAVYF

>member
-10 ILSGALLGANP
+10 ILSGALLGVNP
-21 ITTFAA
+21 ITAFAA
-27 EPGSYVYAGANVNVR
+27 ESGSYIYAGANVNVR

-171 VSDEQATV
+171 VSNEQAT
-179 TENTT
+179 TTT
-184 EEVSNTDDVVEMTPT
+184 EEVSNTNDVVEMTPT

-204 ETYDYETQAEP
+204 ETYDYETQVEP
-215 TENSSYESE
+215 TEDDSYEPE
-224 VETEDVD
+224 VETENVE
-231 EVYQEETLYEE
+231 EVYQEETSYED
-242 EEPQEEESYEEE
+242 EESYEEE
-254 INEEPSYNEET
+254 VPEEEEPSYEEEVNEEPSYEEET

-271 EEEVTEEPSYE
+271 EEEEEEEEVNEEPSNEEDTDTAEEPSYE
-282 EEVTEEP
+282 E
-289 SYEEEVTEEPS
+289 S
-300 YEENTDTVEEP
+300 
-311 SYEEPTVSDSST
+311 TVSDSST

-416 NTGVIISDAYYSTPD
+416 DTGVIISDAYYSTPD
-431 GAAIYF
+431 GAAVYF

>member
-21 ITTFAA
+21 ITAFAA
-27 EPGSYVYAGANVNVR
+27 EPGSYIYAGANVNVR

-171 VSDEQATV
+171 VSNEQAT
-179 TENTT
+179 TTT

-204 ETYDYETQAEP
+204 ETYDYATQAEP
-215 TENSSYESE
+215 TEDSSYEPE
-224 VETEDVD
+224 VETENVE
-231 EVYQEETLYEE
+231 EVYQEEISYED
-242 EEPQEEESYEEE
+242 EESYEEE
-254 INEEPSYNEET
+254 VPEEEEPSYEEVNEEPSYEEET

-271 EEEVTEEPSYE
+271 EEE
-282 EEVTEEP
+282 EEVTEEL
-289 SYEEEVTEEPS
+289 SD
-300 YEENTDTVEEP
+300 EENTDTAEEP

-431 GAAIYF
+431 GAAVYF

>member
-10 ILSGALLGANP
+10 ILSGALLGVNP
-21 ITTFAA
+21 ITAFAA

-171 VSDEQATV
+171 VSNEQAT
-179 TENTT
+179 TAENTT

-204 ETYDYETQAEP
+204 ETYDYETQTEP
-215 TENSSYESE
+215 TEDSSYEPE
-224 VETEDVD
+224 VETENVE
-231 EVYQEETLYEE
+231 EVYQEETSYED
-242 EEPQEEESYEEE
+242 EESYEEE
-254 INEEPSYNEET
+254 VPEEKESSYEEEV

-271 EEEVTEEPSYE
+271 EEETNEEPIYEEEQEEVNEEPSNE
-282 EEVTEEP
+282 ED
-289 SYEEEVTEEPS
+289 
-300 YEENTDTVEEP
+300 TDTAEEP
-311 SYEEPTVSDSST
+311 SYEEPTVSDSSI

>member
-10 ILSGALLGANP
+10 ILSGALLGVNP
-21 ITTFAA
+21 MTAFAA

-123 NASIEVTEAYDQ
+123 NASIEVTEVYDQ

-171 VSDEQATV
+171 VSNEQATT

-184 EEVSNTDDVVEMTPT
+184 EEVSNADDVVEMTPT

-215 TENSSYESE
+215 TEDDSYEPE

-231 EVYQEETLYEE
+231 EVYQEETSYED
-242 EEPQEEESYEEE
+242 EESYEEE
-254 INEEPSYNEET
+254 VPEEEEPSYEEEV

-271 EEEVTEEPSYE
+271 EEETNEEPTYE
-282 EEVTEEP
+282 EEQEEVTEEP
-289 SYEEEVTEEPS
+289 SDEED
-300 YEENTDTVEEP
+300 TDTAEEP

-431 GAAIYF
+431 GAAVYF

>member
-10 ILSGALLGANP
+10 ILSGALLGVNP
-21 ITTFAA
+21 MTAFAA

-171 VSDEQATV
+171 VSNEQATA
-179 TENTT
+179 TENTTT

-215 TENSSYESE
+215 TEDDSYEPE

-231 EVYQEETLYEE
+231 EVYQEETSYED
-242 EEPQEEESYEEE
+242 EESYEEE
-254 INEEPSYNEET
+254 VPEEEESSYEEEV

-271 EEEVTEEPSYE
+271 EEETNEEPTYE
-282 EEVTEEP
+282 EEQEEVTEEP
-289 SYEEEVTEEPS
+289 SDEED
-300 YEENTDTVEEP
+300 TDTAEEP

-431 GAAIYF
+431 GAAVYF

>member
-10 ILSGALLGANP
+10 ILSGALLGVNP
-21 ITTFAA
+21 ITAFAA
-27 EPGSYVYAGANVNVR
+27 EPGSYIYAGANVNVR

-159 TYYPTATKISDV
+159 TYYPTATKISDA
-171 VSDEQATV
+171 VSNEQATT

-204 ETYDYETQAEP
+204 ETYDYVTQAEP
-215 TENSSYESE
+215 TEDYSYEPE

-231 EVYQEETLYEE
+231 EVYQEETSYEE
-242 EEPQEEESYEEE
+242 EESYEEASEEE
-254 INEEPSYNEET
+254 INEEPSYDEET

-271 EEEVTEEPSYE
+271 EEE

-289 SYEEEVTEEPS
+289 SDDEED
-300 YEENTDTVEEP
+300 TDTAEEP

>member
-10 ILSGALLGANP
+10 ILSGALLGASP
-21 ITTFAA
+21 IAAFAA
-27 EPGSYVYAGANVNVR
+27 EPGDYIYAGANVNVR
-42 SAPDGEVIGNLPYN
+42 STPDGEVIGNLPYN

-104 LKVRQTKDENSNV
+104 LKVRQTKNENSNV

-123 NASIEVTEAYDQ
+123 NASVEVTEAYDQ

-171 VSDEQATV
+171 ANNEPVTA

-184 EEVSNTDDVVEMTPT
+184 IEETSNTDDIVEMTPT

-204 ETYDYETQAEP
+204 ETYDYETQTEP
-215 TENSSYESE
+215 TEDYSYEPE
-224 VETEDVD
+224 VENENTE
-231 EVYQEETLYEE
+231 EVYQEETSY
-242 EEPQEEESYEEE
+242 EEPQEEEEYYEEE
-254 INEEPSYNEET
+254 VPEEEPVYEEET
-265 NEEPSY
+265 PEEEDPSY
-271 EEEVTEEPSYE
+271 EEEVNEEPSYDE
-282 EEVTEEP
+282 E
-289 SYEEEVTEEPS
+289 
-300 YEENTDTVEEP
+300 DTAEEP

-402 ISLGDGSVVHASNS
+402 ISLGDGSVVHASNN

-431 GAAIYF
+431 GAAVYF